1 MWSRTVRRSLV
12 PMKNRL
18 LFLLLVTG
26 LIVLALGGW
35 TVQGL
40 RWAATGGRARG
51 LPEPA

>member
-1 MWSRTVRRSLV
+1 MKRRI
-12 PMKNRL
+12 

-40 RWAATGGRARG
+40 RWLTAGGRPAA
-51 LPEPA
+51 LPQPA

>member
-1 MWSRTVRRSLV
+1 MCGTGREHSLGH
-12 PMKNRL
+12 MKNRL

-40 RWAATGGRARG
+40 RWAVTGGRARG
-51 LPEPA
+51 LPQPA